1 MAEDPISLVTLAEA
15 RQRCRILITAE
26 DDDLQL
32 MIEQASGAVIERVDR
47 PDVTEL
53 WDEDTVPASVQ
64 GAVLEQVLW
73 IFERDTGINKQLN
86 DRGALAPRCE
96 SLLMR
101 WIKPACA

>member
-1 MAEDPISLVTLAEA
+1 MPDPVTLVSIDMA
-15 RQRCRILITAE
+15 RMRCRILIEAE

-32 MIEQASGAVIERVDR
+32 MLEQASGAVIERVDR
-47 PDVTEL
+47 SDITDL
-53 WDEDTVPASVQ
+53 WDEETVPASVQ

-73 IFERDTGINKQLN
+73 LFERDTTINKQLN

>member
-1 MAEDPISLVTLAEA
+1 MPDPVTLVTLDIA
-15 RQRCRILITAE
+15 RKRCRILITAE

-32 MIEQASGAVIERVDR
+32 MIEQASGAVIERVGR
-47 PDVTEL
+47 SDVTDL
-53 WDEDTVPASVQ
+53 WDEDSVPASVQ

-73 IFERDTGINKQLN
+73 MFSRDETVNQKLD